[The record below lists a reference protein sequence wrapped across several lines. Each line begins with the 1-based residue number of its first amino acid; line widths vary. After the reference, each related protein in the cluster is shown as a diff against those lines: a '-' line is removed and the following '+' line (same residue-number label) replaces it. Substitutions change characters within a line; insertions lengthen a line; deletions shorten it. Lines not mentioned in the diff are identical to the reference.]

1 MLDYINRSYRDPVPR
16 DSGFPSQ
23 PTYVVDGGRI
33 GRLSNP
39 AQDVKLVQTAS
50 LLRGRRGN
58 SLEEQARASV
68 DVIKHYSQ
76 TTLAKFLFQL
86 PAVIEH
92 HRAIAQGNKATILVE
107 QLLIDVDKG
116 IENVLLEIWDELKDG
131 ECFDDTTVTRKL
143 LSIVESAK
151 H

>member
-1 MLDYINRSYRDPVPR
+1 
-16 DSGFPSQ
+16 
-23 PTYVVDGGRI
+23 VVDGGRI